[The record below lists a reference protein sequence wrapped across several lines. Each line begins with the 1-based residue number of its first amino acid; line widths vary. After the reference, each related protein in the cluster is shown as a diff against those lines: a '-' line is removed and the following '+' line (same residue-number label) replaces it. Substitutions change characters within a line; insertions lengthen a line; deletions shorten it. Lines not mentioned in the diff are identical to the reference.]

1 LFKSPP
7 SFQIP
12 PPSPKLQ
19 PDPEAGS
26 ACPCS
31 SERKYRP
38 CIFPAHFP
46 SFPEYAE
53 AQKTLLCKF
62 RFFLQFFPLRS
73 RHPRTIHPTLCT
85 YRNAP
90 PFCSILSAV
99 SFHAPTPPEKARH
112 CWK

>member
-1 LFKSPP
+1 
-7 SFQIP
+7 
-12 PPSPKLQ
+12 
-19 PDPEAGS
+19 
-26 ACPCS
+26 
-31 SERKYRP
+31 

-112 CWK
+112 CWKDVKIQHGFLPHTASAPPYPPDAGESRTPAS